1 MQSYSSQESAE
12 TYKYSG
18 DFAKLRVMERVA
30 YNFKTLAN
38 STVAAAALLLGKAFL
53 ALGLLIAF
61 SSPLYGFDLS
71 SNNMCYETD
80 FNPEVKK
87 SKYPIK
93 MNC

>member
-1 MQSYSSQESAE
+1 MNPE
-12 TYKYSG
+12 
-18 DFAKLRVMERVA
+18 
-30 YNFKTLAN
+30 NLAN

-93 MNC
+93 MNCWKKFFQLSMRKAFLYAL